1 MPNTVTNVSA
11 GKPKIGGAVSIAP
24 LGTALPTDAT
34 TALASGYQSLGYV
47 SEDGV
52 TNSNSPDSDTLKAW
66 GGDVVLTFLN
76 SKEDTFTLTFIE
88 ALNTNVLKLVY
99 GDGNVTGDL
108 TNGISITANS
118 EEVDEVVMVI
128 DMILRNG
135 VLKRIVIPDAK
146 MSELGDIVYADEEAI
161 GYETTM
167 QAMPD
172 SAGNTHYEYIKAA

>member
-11 GKPKIGGAVSIAP
+11 GKPKIGGAVSVAP

-34 TALASGYQSLGYV
+34 TALASEYRSLGYV

-76 SKEDTFTLTFIE
+76 SKEDKFTLTFIE
-88 ALNTNVLKLVY
+88 ALNTDVLKLVY

-108 TNGISITANS
+108 TNGISVTANS

>member
-11 GKPKIGGAVSIAP
+11 GKPKVGGAVFVAP
-24 LGTALPTDAT
+24 IGTTLPVNATATLDA
-34 TALASGYQSLGYV
+34 AYAALGYV

-88 ALNTNVLKLVY
+88 ALNVDVLKLVY
-99 GDGNVTGDL
+99 GDNNVTGDL

-118 EEVDEVVMVI
+118 SEVEEKIVVI
-128 DMILRNG
+128 DMILRGG

-146 MSELGDIVYADEEAI
+146 LSELGDIVYADEEAI
-161 GYETTM
+161 GYETTL
-167 QAMPD
+167 QCMPD
-172 SAGNTHYEYIKAA
+172 SSGNTHYEYIKSA